1 MSNYLSIDKRKQ
13 IFHLLCEGNGIRS
26 ITRLVGCSTC
36 SVTEIQRR
44 YSTIIDFLDRRYIL
58 NLEMPEIEADEI
70 RTYVLNKKNV
80 RWVYIALDRKSRMII
95 HFHIGS
101 RDANDAEIFL
111 SGLSDKLSATSQ
123 VSTDCLA
130 SYVSAVNKT
139 RSWNDFYSTEAIDLY
154 SARHLGRVLG
164 RGITNHI
171 ERANGTVRQHVS
183 KLTRKT
189 LCFAKKDESL
199 RQHLSLF
206 FFYYNFMKVTKL
218 YKTVPA
224 VSAGLIESKFTFDTL
239 IEYDLMFTG
248 NSKNIDSKSI
258 YGRVERGKSKHEMSK
273 EDKNLFLSE
282 IINTSG
288 VKFYQKNMGKY
299 ENKLRIA

>member
-1 MSNYLSIDKRKQ
+1 MSNYLSIEKRKQ

-44 YSTIIDFLDRRYIL
+44 YSTIIDFLDRRYIVDL
-58 NLEMPEIEADEI
+58 DMPEIEADEI

-80 RWVYIALDRKSRMII
+80 RWVYIALDRKSRMIL

-111 SGLSDKLSATSQ
+111 SGLSDKLNEISQ

-130 SYVSAVNKT
+130 SYCAAVDKT

-206 FFYYNFMKVTKL
+206 FFYYNFIKVSNKT
-218 YKTVPA
+218 KTVPA
-224 VSAGLIESKFTFDTL
+224 VAAGIIGRKFTFDNL
-239 IEYDLMFTG
+239 MEYDLMFTG
-248 NSKNIDSKSI
+248 NSKNIHSKSI
-258 YGRVERGKSKHEMSK
+258 YGRVERGTSKDEIAK
-273 EDKNLFLSE
+273 EEKMLFLNE
-282 IINTSG
+282 ILMTQG
-288 VKFYQKNMGKY
+288 VKFYQENDRKY